1 MHAASGK
8 TKSKAM
14 SERTVPPAVR
24 QALVLEILGK
34 IAHLECD
41 ETADMIGTLVRT
53 VHDQYPSTHEGAQH
67 AGLTALLEICLLME
81 ENVDDSSSPP
91 TTMVPTTKQT
101 SADQRTSAV

>member
-1 MHAASGK
+1 MQSVTSDLNAKIDEQAKANEGLQAQNQDLQAQIDELNNL
-8 TKSKAM
+8 KSKAM

-41 ETADMIGTLVRT
+41 EITDMIGTLVRT

-67 AGLTALLEICLLME
+67 AGLTALL
-81 ENVDDSSSPP
+81 
-91 TTMVPTTKQT
+91 
-101 SADQRTSAV
+101 A